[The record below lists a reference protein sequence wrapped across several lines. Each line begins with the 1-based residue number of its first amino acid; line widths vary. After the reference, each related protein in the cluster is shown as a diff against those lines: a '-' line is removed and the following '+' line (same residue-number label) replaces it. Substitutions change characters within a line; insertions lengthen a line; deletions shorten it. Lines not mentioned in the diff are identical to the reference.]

1 VAQTGLI
8 KVIAVT
14 NKARSPAM
22 PEVPTVMEVGFPDL
36 SYEAFLGF
44 IGPPSMTEALWR
56 GARHH
61 SP

>member
-1 VAQTGLI
+1 VAQTGLS

-22 PEVPTVMEVGFPDL
+22 PEAPTVMEVRFPDL

-44 IGPPSMTEALWR
+44 NRKESALVPWPTK
-56 GARHH
+56 
-61 SP
+61 S